1 MILHRLHGAL
11 FLLLGVVSVADGWR
25 IAQQAREGANFDAIG
40 PDRYLIALGAAM
52 LLAGLWR
59 LLRGPPPE
67 TETEAAVPDRDA
79 GATSSLL
86 LTLAMLVG
94 FALLVP
100 VLGFSPTCFL
110 FVAAQ
115 LRMLGGW
122 SWWLQPRSRSADRA
136 RISRGLHHSCRHAAA
151 QGLFRDLIVARSA
164 GTKIPHAKRAA
175 SRAALPFPAFCPG
188 S

>member
-1 MILHRLHGAL
+1 GAESQPSHDAPGASLARGAQSRKSSVMILHRLHGAL

-67 TETEAAVPDRDA
+67 TVATVPDRDA

-86 LTLAMLVG
+86 LTLGML
-94 FALLVP
+94 
-100 VLGFSPTCFL
+100 
-110 FVAAQ
+110 
-115 LRMLGGW
+115 
-122 SWWLQPRSRSADRA
+122 
-136 RISRGLHHSCRHAAA
+136 
-151 QGLFRDLIVARSA
+151 
-164 GTKIPHAKRAA
+164 
-175 SRAALPFPAFCPG
+175 
-188 S
+188 

>member
-11 FLLLGVVSVADGWR
+11 FLLLGLVSVADGWR

-59 LLRGPPPE
+59 LLRGPPQQ
-67 TETEAAVPDRDA
+67 TDREAAVPDRDA
-79 GATSSLL
+79 GATWSLL
-86 LTLAMLVG
+86 LTLAMLVA

-115 LRMLGGW
+115 LRVLGGW
-122 SWWLQPRSRSADRA
+122 SWWLSLAVAAPIALA
-136 RISRGLHHSCRHAAA
+136 FHAAFITLA
-151 QGLFRDLIVARSA
+151 DM
-164 GTKIPHAKRAA
+164 P
-175 SRAALPFPAFCPG
+175 LPKGYFG
-188 S
+188 I

>member
-59 LLRGPPPE
+59 LLRGPPQQ
-67 TETEAAVPDRDA
+67 TDTEAAVPDRDA
-79 GATSSLL
+79 GATWSLL
-86 LTLAMLVG
+86 LTLAMLVA

-122 SWWLQPRSRSADRA
+122 SWWLSLAVAAPIALA
-136 RISRGLHHSCRHAAA
+136 FHVAFISSCRHAAA
-151 QGLFRDLIVARSA
+151 EGLFRDLIAARSA
-164 GTKIPHAKRAA
+164 GAPAKRAA
-175 SRAALPFPAFCPG
+175 SRAALLPFPAFCPKG
-188 S
+188 

>member
-52 LLAGLWR
+52 LAAGLWR

-67 TETEAAVPDRDA
+67 TVATVPDRDA

-110 FVAAQ
+110 FLAAQ
-115 LRMLGGW
+115 LRVLGGW
-122 SWWLQPRSRSADRA
+122 PWWLSLAVAAPIALA
-136 RISRGLHHSCRHAAA
+136 FHAAFISLA
-151 QGLFRDLIVARSA
+151 DM
-164 GTKIPHAKRAA
+164 P
-175 SRAALPFPAFCPG
+175 LPKGYFG
-188 S
+188 I

>member
-1 MILHRLHGAL
+1 
-11 FLLLGVVSVADGWR
+11 LLLGVVSLADGWR

-52 LLAGLWR
+52 LAAGLWR
-59 LLRGPPPE
+59 LLREPPPE

-86 LTLAMLVG
+86 LTLAMLVA

-115 LRMLGGW
+115 LRVLGGW
-122 SWWLQPRSRSADRA
+122 SWWRPRSRGADRA
-136 RISRGLHHSCRHAAA
+136 RSAAFIPRRHAAA
-151 QGLFRDLIVARSA
+151 QGLFRHLIGALPA
-164 GTKIPHAKRAA
+164 GATAKRAA
-175 SRAALPFPAFCPG
+175 SRAALLPFPAFCPKG
-188 S
+188 